1 MFTKPFD
8 LNELLRAYDLQLDS
22 PKPNLGE
29 VKRAWT
35 ELKRLLNEGLERVGS
50 KDIFNSINED
60 MAKENLI
67 RSPEMIRIVREELK
81 KYAAIAAKITEFEF
95 LISDNQNEEK
105 WLDQFIEALYTGTIT
120 KKGALFVYD
129 RDPEEDSWE
138 PFANLLKSVN
148 DVEYEVYKHFR
159 QLDEKSRST
168 LLRKS
173 SRRDQELTASEDI
186 TPLLTKLEE
195 LAERFL
201 ETRDRLEYEKVELAD
216 GEERY
221 QFYRQVSSKLNDIR
235 RRLK

>member
-22 PKPNLGE
+22 PKPNLGS
-29 VKRAWT
+29 KRAWT

-105 WLDQFIEALYTGTIT
+105 WLDQFIEALYTG
-120 KKGALFVYD
+120 
-129 RDPEEDSWE
+129 
-138 PFANLLKSVN
+138 
-148 DVEYEVYKHFR
+148 
-159 QLDEKSRST
+159 RSP
-168 LLRKS
+168 RRVRS
-173 SRRDQELTASEDI
+173 SFMIA
-186 TPLLTKLEE
+186 
-195 LAERFL
+195 
-201 ETRDRLEYEKVELAD
+201 
-216 GEERY
+216 
-221 QFYRQVSSKLNDIR
+221 IR
-235 RRLK
+235 RRIPGSRLPTC

>member
-1 MFTKPFD
+1 M
-8 LNELLRAYDLQLDS
+8 
-22 PKPNLGE
+22 
-29 VKRAWT
+29 KRAWT

-159 QLDEKSRST
+159 QLDEKAATS
-168 LLRKS
+168 LRKS

-186 TPLLTKLEE
+186 TPRHE
-195 LAERFL
+195 AGRIG
-201 ETRDRLEYEKVELAD
+201 RAVPGNARPA
-216 GEERY
+216 R
-221 QFYRQVSSKLNDIR
+221 IR
-235 RRLK
+235 EGGACGR

>member
-8 LNELLRAYDLQLDS
+8 LNESLRAYDLRLDS

-159 QLDEKSRST
+159 QLDEKSRDDASQILPPRSGADRFRGHYAAPRSWKNWPSGSWKRATGSNTRRWSLRTVKSDTSST
-168 LLRKS
+168 DRYLR
-173 SRRDQELTASEDI
+173 
-186 TPLLTKLEE
+186 
-195 LAERFL
+195 
-201 ETRDRLEYEKVELAD
+201 
-216 GEERY
+216 
-221 QFYRQVSSKLNDIR
+221 N
-235 RRLK
+235 

>member
-1 MFTKPFD
+1 M
-8 LNELLRAYDLQLDS
+8 
-22 PKPNLGE
+22 
-29 VKRAWT
+29 
-35 ELKRLLNEGLERVGS
+35 
-50 KDIFNSINED
+50 
-60 MAKENLI
+60 
-67 RSPEMIRIVREELK
+67 
-81 KYAAIAAKITEFEF
+81 
-95 LISDNQNEEK
+95 
-105 WLDQFIEALYTGTIT
+105 
-120 KKGALFVYD
+120 
-129 RDPEEDSWE
+129 
-138 PFANLLKSVN
+138 N